1 MDYYNK
7 IDNAYLAELHKPM
20 RKMYVKMEILSHYEG
35 AIGEITS
42 DLSSTDGSITI
53 NKEQGCRRSCSLS
66 IIDRSG
72 KYIPQKIAHFGTIEN
87 SKFSSA
93 CKLMRIFIGFR
104 KVFLLQSQQTLMVDD

>member
-7 IDNAYLAELHKPM
+7 IDDAYLAELHKPM

-66 IIDRSG
+66 IIANTYLKR
-72 KYIPQKIAHFGTIEN
+72 IAPFGTIEN
-87 SKFSSA
+87 LKFSLV
-93 CKLMRIFIGFR
+93 CKLMKIFIGFH
-104 KVFLLQSQQTLMVDD
+104 KVFLSQNQQTLMVDD

>member
-42 DLSSTDGSITI
+42 DLSSTDGSIAI
-53 NKEQGCRRSCSLS
+53 NKEQGLALYLLL
-66 IIDRSG
+66 IEAVNIYL
-72 KYIPQKIAHFGTIEN
+72 KKIAHFGTIEN
-87 SKFSSA
+87 SRSSSA